1 MAMRP
6 DFMLASPF
14 AESFAA
20 RGADLAAAW
29 LLTYVVHSTVIVLIV
44 WVVTSLPRVTDT
56 VREVIWKFALVGGL
70 VTASVQTAVVREP
83 LGGQWKLSSRTPAPA
98 GPVRIAVRAESA
110 AAERRF
116 VYARP
121 SGTQWSA
128 ALLIAWLTTSGA
140 ALLWLSTRHSR
151 TLRAL
156 GDRTSLDGTN
166 VRASLD
172 ALLVRTAVSKRITL
186 TCSASITSPVALS
199 GNEICLPRQALLELT
214 PNEQEGMLA
223 HEVAHL
229 VRRDPQWLV
238 VARVIETLLFMQ
250 PLNRL
255 ARHRLQEVAEFL
267 CDDWAVSRVREPITL
282 AKCLAAVA
290 EWVARAPRVRVPR
303 LEPMSAMVEVSG
315 SPLVR
320 RVGRILGARQ
330 APHARTPRFAFAAS
344 ACVLLAFIAVAPRVS
359 VAHATPVGAV
369 FAFVRAV
376 SSPGGAAHRDSMV
389 VFRMRG
395 GPTTRVNSLVRQRRA
410 EAAGGI
416 VGRANVIIV
425 ERAPRPDR

>member
-1 MAMRP
+1 MRP
-6 DFMLASPF
+6 DLLFASPV
-14 AESFAA
+14 AESLVA

-29 LLTYVVHSTVIVLIV
+29 LLTYAVHSTVILLIA
-44 WVVTSLPRVTDT
+44 WAATSVPNVTDT

-70 VTASVQTAVVREP
+70 VTASVQTAVAREP
-83 LGGQWKLSSRTPAPA
+83 LGGQWKLSSRMSAPA
-98 GPVRIAVRAESA
+98 GPVRIAVRAEAA

-121 SGTQWSA
+121 SGTRWSA
-128 ALLIAWLTTSGA
+128 ALVIVWLTTSGA

-151 TLRAL
+151 TLRTL
-156 GDRTSLDGTN
+156 GDRTSLDDTN

-172 ALLVRTAVSKRITL
+172 ALLVRAGVSKPITL
-186 TCSASITSPVALS
+186 TCSGSIASPVALS
-199 GNEICLPRQALLELT
+199 GNEICLPRQALIELT

-255 ARHRLQEVAEFL
+255 ARHKLQEVAEFL
-267 CDDWAVSRVREPITL
+267 CDDWAVSRVREPVTL

-290 EWVARAPRVRVPR
+290 EWVGRAPRVRVPR
-303 LEPMSAMVEVSG
+303 LEPMSAMVEASG

-330 APHARTPRFAFAAS
+330 ASHARTPRFAFAAS
-344 ACVLLAFIAVAPRVS
+344 ACVLLAFIAIAPRVS

-376 SSPGGAAHRDSMV
+376 SSPAGVAQRDSMV
-389 VFRMRG
+389 VFRLRG

-410 EAAGGI
+410 AAAGG
-416 VGRANVIIV
+416 VAGRANVIVV
-425 ERAPRPDR
+425 ERVPSPDR